1 MSRVRAYSAKV
12 AFSWSRSLATDCGVG
27 MATLDQSEAG
37 TFGPGREVVLVDEG
51 TQDHPGQ
58 GCQADPDDVL
68 EVVSESHQLESTRLD
83 QLYQPHSAVPTGAA
97 GSAAAQI

>member
-58 GCQADPDDVL
+58 VGQADRDDVL
-68 EVVSESHQLESTRLD
+68 EKASESHHLEATGLDEVYQL
-83 QLYQPHSAVPTGAA
+83 HGAVPSGGAGEA
-97 GSAAAQI
+97 EAQL